1 MVAGWGG
8 WRWQWLS
15 MTMRGTHTHEDI
27 ALLMQ
32 RRYVSG
38 TTSSRVRG
46 LGALES
52 TEA

>member
-15 MTMRGTHTHEDI
+15 VTMRETQIHEDI
-27 ALLMQ
+27 PLLMQ
-32 RRYVSG
+32 RCYMPRK
-38 TTSSRVRG
+38 TSSRVRG
-46 LGALES
+46 LRVLEP